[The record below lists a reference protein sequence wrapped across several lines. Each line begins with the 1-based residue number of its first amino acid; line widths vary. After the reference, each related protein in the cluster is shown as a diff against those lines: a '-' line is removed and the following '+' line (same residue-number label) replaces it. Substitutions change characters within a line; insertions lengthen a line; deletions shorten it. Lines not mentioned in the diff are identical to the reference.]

1 MIEFFFGL
9 HSDLYGHVGYQSRMA
24 RTIVVGQQPAI
35 VRRIIYVLSYFIRCN
50 EVYDNMEVL
59 ATDVDSGS
67 IFGREFNMDDANSEM
82 EDHIVKQ
89 LMGSSESKSIN
100 IPRRRGDESS
110 YADDISVMSSVD
122 NNSLMAKAGTQK
134 HTRSTSNAQMP
145 VDLNTA
151 AQTNAVASAI
161 AAASRELR
169 QEKSMDEQ
177 TLPASQSPSSQILDS
192 NLCYPLSMPKS
203 YIYHMEPDI
212 TQAKEYGM
220 PSAPADKLFAKS
232 YGRSLMAGYCNS
244 YKSDFVLM
252 GLPNNSFIDAL
263 ESDMQETLTQYS
275 LSNATTEAVCVV
287 IDTNTS

>member
-1 MIEFFFGL
+1 
-9 HSDLYGHVGYQSRMA
+9 VGYQSRMA

-35 VRRIIYVLSYFIRCN
+35 VRRIIYILSYFIRCN

-67 IFGREFNMDDANSEM
+67 IFGREFNRDDVNSEM
-82 EDHIVKQ
+82 EDRIVKQ

-100 IPRRRGDESS
+100 IPRRRDDSN
-110 YADDISVMSSVD
+110 YADDTSAMSSVD
-122 NNSLMAKAGTQK
+122 NNSPMTVAGTQR
-134 HTRSTSNAQMP
+134 HFRSTSNAQIP
-145 VDLNTA
+145 VNLDTA
-151 AQTNAVASAI
+151 AQTTAVASAI

-169 QEKSMDEQ
+169 QDKSMDEQ
-177 TLPASQSPSSQILDS
+177 TLPHSQSPSSQILESD
-192 NLCYPLSMPKS
+192 LCYPLSMPKS

-212 TQAKEYGM
+212 TQAKEHGM
-220 PSAPADKLFAKS
+220 PSAPVDQLFAKS